1 MTKTFSSAEKHIIAL
16 FQSGETFIF
25 NDEEF
30 TVQEADKPRVG
41 KGECKT
47 DIYAL
52 STNAFGEPLELK
64 ISFKQDNAD
73 FLENKMSTERAQ
85 EIFGD
90 AWQNVIRATTAKI
103 KNSFEKSMLIYLE
116 KHKRTE
122 KGAITLG
129 WKFEFVNKP
138 NGKLSGLIVLTEDQ
152 VADVYAGTSL
162 PANKRDALVNGREIH
177 DSGVADYI
185 LIEDHEYHSLQD
197 VINNLQTIE
206 DYAHAN
212 PNIYFACKALNYRTY
227 KHKYDGNRPLA
238 VFVDWYITNG
248 KLDCS
253 LRFDDPLNY
262 RGTAAAEQL
271 TYALD
276 LLNIKTTDDI
286 TIDKLD
292 GSVLQHV
299 FGELDF

>member
-197 VINNLQTIE
+197 VINTLQTIE
-206 DYAHAN
+206 HYEHAN